1 MFLDAFDD
9 LMLGYALKKLTGVFE
24 EIVEVSKNT
33 ASDKATGVLDIRP
46 SKTAKKIPVWL
57 GRLRVNTPYQ
67 VTHVLIDQMHASR
80 KLNLDLRFAAQAALL
95 DALVEDGLAM
105 HIASYSVAV
114 VENRLKCFVDR

>member
-1 MFLDAFDD
+1 MDAFDD

-33 ASDKATGVLDIRP
+33 ASDKAAGVLDIRP

-80 KLNLDLRFAAQAALL
+80 KLNLDLRFAAQVALL
-95 DALVEDGLAM
+95 EALVEDGLAM
-105 HIASYSVAV
+105 HIASYSVVV
-114 VENRLKCFVDR
+114 VENRLKCFVVR

>member
-1 MFLDAFDD
+1 MDAFDD
-9 LMLGYALKKLTGVFE
+9 LMLGYALKKLTSVFE

-105 HIASYSVAV
+105 HIASYSVVV

>member
-24 EIVEVSKNT
+24 EIVDVSKNT

-67 VTHVLIDQMHASR
+67 VTHILIDQMHASR
-80 KLNLDLRFAAQAALL
+80 KLNLDLRFAAQVALL

-105 HIASYSVAV
+105 HIASYSVVV

>member
-1 MFLDAFDD
+1 MDAFDD

-105 HIASYSVAV
+105 HIASYSVVV